1 MSNFWIGFIIG
12 GFICGIIGFLSAAI
26 LAASSKG
33 SRMEETLVLKSKDVL
48 WFPFRPFDKKDTY
61 GTISKKETIAIFDEK
76 GDVHVDKSKIKIV
89 TQNNPR
95 TD

>member
-33 SRMEETLVLKSKDVL
+33 SRMEETLVLKSKDMPPWKL
-48 WFPFRPFDKKDTY
+48 CDATPFDDEKDTY
-61 GTISKKETIAIFDEK
+61 GIVSKMGKVKNHFRKPEIETVK
-76 GDVHVDKSKIKIV
+76 
-89 TQNNPR
+89 QNDPR